1 VIEVQIDDA
10 RWVGFE
16 ALASRAADAVFDAVG
31 LDRDVWLV
39 SVLACDDARIQVL
52 NADFRE
58 KDGATNVL
66 SWPAQDLAA
75 VGAGDKPDAP
85 VPDPMG
91 ESELGDVAISF
102 DTCAREAAEAA
113 CDFDDHV
120 AHLMI
125 HGTLHLLGYDH
136 IRDADATLMETL
148 EVQILGKLG
157 LCDPYTV

>member
-1 VIEVQIDDA
+1 MIEVQIDDA

-75 VGAGDKPDAP
+75 EGAGDKPDAP
-85 VPDPMG
+85 VAQLLMVT
-91 ESELGDVAISF
+91 SSFELGDVAISY
-102 DTCAREAAEAA
+102 DTCAAR
-113 CDFDDHV
+113 
-120 AHLMI
+120 
-125 HGTLHLLGYDH
+125 GG
-136 IRDADATLMETL
+136 
-148 EVQILGKLG
+148 GSG
-157 LCDPYTV
+157 LRHP